1 MGMETG
7 IVGLGVMG
15 ESIALDIERHGFS
28 VAVYNRSYD
37 RTEAFLHGPAEGKRI
52 MGFRSLTD
60 FVAALDRPRKVLL
73 LVTAGPPVDRLLE
86 KLRPLLEAGDIVIDG
101 GNSHF
106 ADTDRRI
113 ATYSPTGIFFVGMGI
128 SGREEGP
135 HTGLSLMPGGDQTA
149 YDLLYPILSRIAAQT
164 EAGPCVTHVGAGS
177 AGHFVKMAH
186 NGIEYADMQLLC
198 EAYDFLRQGLGLRPP
213 EIRQVLAQWTAGELR
228 SFLLEVTERVVDFPD
243 DLGSGDPLIDRILDH
258 AGQKGT
264 GKWTTQAALD
274 LGVPI
279 PTITAAVDARLMSS
293 RKEERVAAARLF
305 RETPG
310 RITADRR
317 EVIEQLRAA
326 LFAAKICAY
335 AQGFALMAQASAD
348 LGYGLDL
355 AEVARI
361 WRAGCVIRAALL
373 DDVREAFLQEPRL
386 PNLLV
391 DPELHHCVTCRIA
404 DWRSTVELG
413 VRLGLPLPAMSAS
426 LAYFDSY
433 RRERLPASL
442 IQAQR
447 DFFGAHGYERTDRSG
462 VYHTDWKARG

>member
-1 MGMETG
+1 MGMDIG
-7 IVGLGVMG
+7 IIGLGVMG

-28 VAVYNRSYD
+28 VAVYNRTYD
-37 RTEAFLHGPAEGKRI
+37 RTEAFLHGPGEGKRI
-52 MGFRSLTD
+52 VGLRNIAD
-60 FVAALDRPRKVLL
+60 FVAALERPRKILL
-73 LVTAGPPVDRLLE
+73 LVTAGPAVDKLLE
-86 KLRPLLEAGDIVIDG
+86 KIRPLLEDGDIVIDG

-106 ADTDRRI
+106 ADTDRRL
-113 ATYSPTGIFFVGMGI
+113 AKYSPTGIFFVGMGI

-135 HTGLSLMPGGDQTA
+135 LTGLSLMPGGDRTA
-149 YDLLYPILSRIAAQT
+149 YDDLCPILTKIAAQT

-198 EAYDFLRQGLGLRPP
+198 EAYDFLRQGLGLGPS
-213 EIRQVLAQWTAGELR
+213 EIRQVFAQWRAGELR
-228 SFLLEVTERVVDFPD
+228 SFLLEVTEQVVDFPD
-243 DLGSGDPLIDRILDH
+243 DLGSGEPLIDRILDH

-279 PTITAAVDARLMSS
+279 PTITAAVDARLMSA
-293 RKEERVAAARLF
+293 RKEERVVAARLF
-305 RETPG
+305 PETPG
-310 RITADRR
+310 RIAADRR

-326 LFAAKICAY
+326 IFAAKICAY
-335 AQGFALMAQASAD
+335 AQGFALLAQASAE

-355 AEVARI
+355 AEIARI
-361 WRAGCVIRAALL
+361 WRSGCVIRAALL
-373 DDVREAFLQEPRL
+373 EDAREAFVHEPRL

-391 DPELHHCVTCRIA
+391 DPELHHSLTCRIA

-413 VRLGLPLPAMSAS
+413 VRLGLPLPALSAS

-433 RRERLPASL
+433 RRARLPASL
-442 IQAQR
+442 LQAQR
-447 DFFGAHGYERTDRSG
+447 DFFGAHTYERTDRSG
-462 VYHTDWKARG
+462 VYHTDWNARG